1 MNQATG
7 TILIVD
13 DTKLNL
19 EIMKALLQSEYAI
32 LTASNGL
39 EGLHLAQTEKIDLIL
54 LDVNMPG
61 IDGFETCA
69 RLKADPAT
77 ENIPVIFVTARDE
90 VAEETKGLALGAI
103 DYIIKPISA
112 PIV

>member
-39 EGLHLAQTEKIDLIL
+39 EGLLLAQTEKIDLS
-54 LDVNMPG
+54 LDVVV
-61 IDGFETCA
+61 T
-69 RLKADPAT
+69 RLKP
-77 ENIPVIFVTARDE
+77 
-90 VAEETKGLALGAI
+90 TKK
-103 DYIIKPISA
+103 YT
-112 PIV
+112 